1 LNVGELLNGK
11 EICICAGSGGVGKT
25 TTSAAIAMGMAAQGK
40 KVAVLT
46 IDPAKRLANSLGLR
60 ELGNEECQVAPERF
74 AEHGLEMKG
83 ELWAMMLD
91 AKRTFDELIEQHA
104 PDEETRDRVLSNRI
118 YQEVSNAMAGSQE
131 YMAMEKLYELHQ
143 EGRYDLLVLDTP
155 PSRHALDF
163 IDAPERM
170 TKFIE
175 GKSLQFFL
183 KPGRLGVRVIGR
195 SGGALFSV
203 LKRLTGIDLL
213 QDLSEFFQ
221 SFASMATGFRD
232 RAQRVSELLTDSN
245 TTFMLVTAPEREPID
260 EAIFFWQ
267 RLDEAK
273 LPFAGVVV
281 NKVHHD
287 YLSVA
292 AADGGPAAG
301 VTLDQLTVELERSL
315 DGSRENAELAV
326 KVRENFER
334 YRVLAERDRENIDR
348 LTRELDAASVIEVPY
363 LDEDVCDIGGL
374 AEVNRY
380 LFSSAEERQAILA
393 QARA

>member
-1 LNVGELLNGK
+1 
-11 EICICAGSGGVGKT
+11 VGKT

-60 ELGNEECQVAPERF
+60 ELGNEECRVAPERF

-91 AKRTFDELIEQHA
+91 AKRTFDDLIERHA
-104 PDEETRDRVLSNRI
+104 PDEETRDRVLANRI

-131 YMAMEKLYELHQ
+131 YMAMEKLYELYQ
-143 EGRYDLLVLDTP
+143 EDRYDLLVLDTP
-155 PSRHALDF
+155 PTRHALDF
-163 IDAPERM
+163 IEAPERM
-170 TKFIE
+170 TRFIE

-183 KPGRLGVRVIGR
+183 RPGRLGVRVIGR
-195 SGGALFSV
+195 SGGALFGI
-203 LKRLTGIDLL
+203 LKRITGIDLL
-213 QDLSEFFQ
+213 QDLSDFFQ
-221 SFASMATGFRD
+221 SFGDMATGFRD
-232 RAQRVSELLTDSN
+232 RAQRVNDLLSHRD

-260 EAIFFWQ
+260 EAIFFW
-267 RLDEAK
+267 RKLDEAK
-273 LPFAGVVV
+273 LPFGGVVV

-292 AADGGPAAG
+292 QAG
-301 VTLDQLTVELERSL
+301 NGAKPDITLEQLAGDLERSL
-315 DGSRENAELAV
+315 DGNRENAALAA

-334 YRVLAERDRENIDR
+334 YRILAERDRSNINR
-348 LTRELDAASVIEVPY
+348 LTRELASSSVIEVPY

-374 AEVNRY
+374 AQVNRY
-380 LFSSAEERQAILA
+380 LFSSQEEREAILESA
-393 QARA
+393 VT